1 MQCFIL
7 NWSIKI
13 LLPLFSQN
21 VFGRCEGKCDVSIE
35 NRSYC
40 KRCRMNKCIA
50 IGMKRE
56 MLISK
61 WPETIN
67 CKLHFRYINLFTC
80 KFGSLFIN
88 GVFFKSIYLLKATQ
102 NVFTKEVITY
112 YVCIFST
119 TKKKKKTNKKRKPT
133 GKSTY

>member
-1 MQCFIL
+1 MQYFIL

-61 WPETIN
+61 WPEGIN
-67 CKLHFRYINLFTC
+67 CKLEIVSFPSF
-80 KFGSLFIN
+80 SLHQSFHM
-88 GVFFKSIYLLKATQ
+88 
-102 NVFTKEVITY
+102 
-112 YVCIFST
+112 
-119 TKKKKKTNKKRKPT
+119 
-133 GKSTY
+133 

>member
-1 MQCFIL
+1 MIHILVIVCFLSIFKCCIYFTYV
-7 NWSIKI
+7 NWSVKI

-61 WPETIN
+61 WPGTIN

-80 KFGSLFIN
+80 KFCSFFNN
-88 GVFFKSIYLLKATQ
+88 GVFFSKVSISLKPR
-102 NVFTKEVITY
+102 KM
-112 YVCIFST
+112 FSR
-119 TKKKKKTNKKRKPT
+119 RK
-133 GKSTY
+133 